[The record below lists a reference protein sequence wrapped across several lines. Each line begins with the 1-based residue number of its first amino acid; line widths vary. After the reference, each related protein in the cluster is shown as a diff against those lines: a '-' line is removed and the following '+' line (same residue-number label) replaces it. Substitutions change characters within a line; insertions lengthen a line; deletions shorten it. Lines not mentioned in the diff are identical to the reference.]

1 MAQRGAGAYACCVT
15 GNPAGLKRYRM
26 LVGGEW
32 VEGERTFQSSS
43 PTTGAAWAEIPEA
56 GADGVERAVA
66 AARAAF
72 EGDAWSSLTATA
84 RGTLLLRLADIIDLH
99 AERLAEVESLD
110 NGKLLRETTGQ
121 AKALSRW
128 YRFYGGLADKLE
140 GTLPA
145 MDMPTVLSYIS
156 REPVG
161 VVAAIAAWNSPLML
175 ASWKIAPALAA
186 GNTVVAKPSEFTSAS
201 LLELAELFEQAGF
214 PAGVLNVVTGAAET
228 GAALTSHPGVDHISF
243 TGGADT
249 GRAIARSAAE
259 NLVPLTLELGGKSP
273 NIVFDD
279 ADLDAAVVGVLAGI
293 FGATGQ
299 TCIAGSRLLVQSSIA
314 QELTTRLIERAEQIV
329 LGDPAAPDTQMGPI
343 ATPGQLERIQA
354 HVDGAVR
361 DGATVLTGG
370 GRSEDPALAA
380 GLFFRPT
387 ILGDVSPDA
396 AIAREEVFG
405 PVLVVIPFEDEDD
418 AVRIANS
425 TPYQLAAGVWSRDI
439 KRAHRVTKRLT
450 SGTVWV
456 NMYRGASPLM
466 PNGGSGES
474 GYGREN
480 GLQAIYEFTRSKSV
494 WIELS
499 DDVHDPFQ
507 VRL

>member
-1 MAQRGAGAYACCVT
+1 MTEQATA
-15 GNPAGLKRYRM
+15 LKRYRM
-26 LVGGEW
+26 LIGGDW
-32 VEGERTFQSSS
+32 VDGESTFESSS
-43 PTTGAAWAEIPEA
+43 PTTGEPWAKVQEA
-56 GADGVERAVA
+56 GDGGVDAAVK

-72 EGDAWSSLTATA
+72 ESGPWPTLTATQ
-84 RGTLLLRLADIIDLH
+84 RGTLLLKLADLIDGE
-99 AERLAEVESLD
+99 AARLAEIESRD
-110 NGKLLRETTGQ
+110 NGKLLKETTGQ

-128 YRFYGGLADKLE
+128 YRFYGGLADKVE
-140 GTLPA
+140 GTVPA
-145 MDMPTVLSYIS
+145 MDMPTVLSYVG

-175 ASWKIAPALAA
+175 ATWKIAPALAA

-201 LLELAELFEQAGF
+201 LLELSELFDRAGF
-214 PAGVLNVVTGAAET
+214 PPGVLNVVTGAGKT
-228 GAALTSHPGVDHISF
+228 GAALTSHAGVDHISF

-259 NLVPLTLELGGKSP
+259 NLTPLTLELGGKSP
-273 NIVFDD
+273 NIVFAD

-299 TCIAGSRLLVQSSIA
+299 TCIAGSRLLVEREIA
-314 QELTTRLIERAEQIV
+314 DELLKRLVARAEQIV
-329 LGDPAAPDTQMGPI
+329 LGDPTAAETQMGPI
-343 ATPGQLERIQA
+343 ATPAQLARIEGF
-354 HVDGAVR
+354 VEGAR
-361 DGATVLTGG
+361 ADGATIATGG
-370 GRSEDPALAA
+370 SRSADPDLAA
-380 GLFFRPT
+380 GLFFEPT
-387 ILGDVSPDA
+387 IVTDIPA
-396 AIAREEVFG
+396 EATIAREEVFG
-405 PVLVVIPFEDEDD
+405 PVLAVIPFEGE
-418 AVRIANS
+418 AEAIRIANS
-425 TPYQLAAGVWSRDI
+425 TPYQLASGVWTSDV
-439 KRAHRVTKRLT
+439 KRALRVTRGLR

-466 PNGGSGES
+466 PNGGSGAS

-480 GLQAIYEFTRSKSV
+480 GIEAMREFTKTKSV

>member
-1 MAQRGAGAYACCVT
+1 MT
-15 GNPAGLKRYRM
+15 GSATVLKSYRM
-26 LVGGEW
+26 LVGGAW
-32 VEGERTFQSSS
+32 VDGTRRFTSVS
-43 PTTGAAWAEIPEA
+43 PTTGEAWAEIPEA
-56 GADGVERAVA
+56 GPAGVDQAVT
-66 AARAAF
+66 AARDAF
-72 EGDAWSSLTATA
+72 DGEAWGGLTATA
-84 RGTLLLRLADIIDLH
+84 RGRLLLRLADLIDER
-99 AERLAEVESLD
+99 AEHLAGIESRD
-110 NGKLLRETTGQ
+110 NGKLLRETTAQ

-128 YRFYGGLADKLE
+128 YRFYGGFADKVE
-140 GTLPA
+140 GSVPA
-145 MDMPTVLSYIS
+145 MDMPTVLSYVA

-175 ASWKIAPALAA
+175 ATWKIAPALAA

-201 LLELAELFEQAGF
+201 LLELAELFETAGF
-214 PAGVLNVVTGAAET
+214 PPGVLNVVTGGAET
-228 GAALTSHPGVDHISF
+228 GAALTSHAGVDHISF
-243 TGGADT
+243 TGGAET

-259 NLVPLTLELGGKSP
+259 NLVPVTLELGGKSP

-279 ADLDAAVVGVLAGI
+279 ADLDAATVGVLAGI

-299 TCIAGSRLLVQSSIA
+299 TCIAGSRLLVQRSIA
-314 QELTTRLIERAEQIV
+314 DELVGRLVARAEQIV
-329 LGDPAAPDTQMGPI
+329 LGDPSAPETQMGPI
-343 ATPGQLERIQA
+343 ATPDQLQRIQE
-354 HVDGAVR
+354 HVDRATG

-370 GRSEDPALAA
+370 RRSQDPALRA
-380 GLFFRPT
+380 GLFFEPT
-387 ILGDVSPDA
+387 IISDVPTDA

-405 PVLVVIPFEDEDD
+405 PVLVVLPFDDERE
-418 AVRIANS
+418 AIAIANS
-425 TPYQLAAGVWSRDI
+425 TPYALAAGVWTRDI
-439 KRAHRVTKRLT
+439 KRAHRVTRQLRC
-450 SGTVWV
+450 GTVWV

-480 GLQAIYEFTRSKSV
+480 GLEAMREFMQTKSV

>member
-1 MAQRGAGAYACCVT
+1 
-15 GNPAGLKRYRM
+15 
-26 LVGGEW
+26 
-32 VEGERTFQSSS
+32 
-43 PTTGAAWAEIPEA
+43 
-56 GADGVERAVA
+56 
-66 AARAAF
+66 
-72 EGDAWSSLTATA
+72 
-84 RGTLLLRLADIIDLH
+84 
-99 AERLAEVESLD
+99 
-110 NGKLLRETTGQ
+110 
-121 AKALSRW
+121 
-128 YRFYGGLADKLE
+128 
-140 GTLPA
+140 
-145 MDMPTVLSYIS
+145 MDMPTVLSYIA

-201 LLELAELFEQAGF
+201 LLELAELFDEAGF
-214 PAGVLNVVTGAAET
+214 PPGVLNVVTGAGET
-228 GAALTSHPGVDHISF
+228 GAALTSHPDVDHISF
-243 TGGADT
+243 TGGAET

-279 ADLDAAVVGVLAGI
+279 ADLDAATVGVLAGI

-314 QELTTRLIERAEQIV
+314 QELLGRLVARAEQIV
-329 LGDPAAPDTQMGPI
+329 LGDPAAAETQMGPI
-343 ATPGQLERIQA
+343 ATPGQFERIQQ
-354 HVDGAVR
+354 HVDRAVAE
-361 DGATVLTGG
+361 GATVLSGG
-370 GRSEDPALAA
+370 GRSEDPALVA

-387 ILGDVSPDA
+387 ILADVAPDA
-396 AIAREEVFG
+396 AIAHEEVFG
-405 PVLVVIPFEDEDD
+405 PVLVVIPFADEDE

-439 KRAHRVTKRLT
+439 KRAHRVTRRLR